1 MPSVLS
7 RPVHAAGVVISDQPL
22 TDLVP
27 LYVDKER
34 DEAALSITQYS
45 MKGVEEIGLIKFDF
59 LALKNLTLITDT
71 LTLIKAGGKEAPDL
85 NRLRLDDADTYKM
98 LSRGD
103 TVGVFQLES
112 SGMRRFI
119 TELKPTCFDDVI
131 AAGSL
136 LVDSV
141 KEKSPLERLVVRPKN
156 AARLQNSVCFHSAN
170 GWSWHSAHA
179 SCTPRKSFAV
189 DAVSR
194 FGFGSNISL
203 LTARK

>member
-1 MPSVLS
+1 MAPSGAQV
-7 RPVHAAGVVISDQPL
+7 AAGVVVSDQPL
-22 TDLVP
+22 ADLVR

-71 LTLIKAGGKEAPDL
+71 LALIKAGGKEPPDL

-119 TELKPTCFDDVI
+119 TELKPTCFDDGI

-136 LVDSV
+136 FRPG
-141 KEKSPLERLVVRPKN
+141 PL
-156 AARLQNSVCFHSAN
+156 AAI
-170 GWSWHSAHA
+170 HA
-179 SCTPRKSFAV
+179 GESMSQHEG
-189 DAVSR
+189 D
-194 FGFGSNISL
+194 
-203 LTARK
+203 